1 MRARLAC
8 VGFALTC
15 LLSPGVVAS
24 QPPATVDQVFDHAY
38 NLDYTEAY
46 AEGNRLIAER
56 PNDPMSYRAVATVAW
71 MEMVFR
77 RGAAS
82 IDHYMGH
89 ITETQFN
96 VPKPAP
102 DLEVIFQKNIEKAIA
117 LSDAALARRPKDPQA
132 LFDSGSAWA
141 LKGGYAAAVLGSMT
155 GAFKSARRAYN
166 AHETVLEVAPDRA
179 EANLVVGSYRYA
191 VSTFGVAT
199 RVAAYVVG
207 FGGGRDKGISM
218 IEVASKKG
226 ISQSD
231 AIFALAVIY
240 SREGRHAEAVQRLRD
255 LERRY
260 PRNRLLL
267 LEEGAALIRAGQANT
282 ANDVLTN
289 GLAMLDKDTRPRFPG
304 ERAQWLYKRG
314 LARLNWNHRG
324 DAMAD
329 LNAALGADPVGW
341 VRGRVHVEKGKL
353 ADLDGKRSLAVSE
366 YNEASAIC
374 LRSNDPVCEAE
385 ATRLKK
391 RPFALQ

>member
-1 MRARLAC
+1 VRLRSAC
-8 VGFALTC
+8 AGFALA
-15 LLSPGVVAS
+15 LLAAQSVVAT
-24 QPPATVDQVFDHAY
+24 QPPPSVDRVFDFAY
-38 NLDYTEAY
+38 NLDYPEAY

-56 PNDPMSYRAVATVAW
+56 PNDPMSYRAIATAAW

-166 AHETVLEVAPDRA
+166 AHERVLELAPDRA

-207 FGGGRDKGISM
+207 FGGGREKGISM
-218 IEVASKKG
+218 IEIASKKG
-226 ISQSD
+226 ISQPD

-240 SREGRHAEAVQRLRD
+240 SREGRHADAVARLQD
-255 LERRY
+255 LKRRY
-260 PRNRLLL
+260 PRNRLLW
-267 LEEGAALIRAGQANT
+267 LEEGAALIRAGRAEAASETLT
-282 ANDVLTN
+282 A
-289 GLAMLDKDTRPRFPG
+289 GLAMLDKDTRAKFPG

-314 LARLNWNHRG
+314 LARLNWNHRA
-324 DAMAD
+324 DALTD
-329 LNAALGADPVGW
+329 LNAALGAEPVGW
-341 VRGRVHVEKGKL
+341 IRGRIHVEKGKL
-353 ADLDGKRSLAVSE
+353 ADLDGKRALAIAE
-366 YNEASAIC
+366 YNEGAATC
-374 LRSNDPVCEAE
+374 ARSNDPSCEAE
-385 ATRLKK
+385 AARLKK
-391 RPFALQ
+391 RPFALK

>member
-1 MRARLAC
+1 MFRPAC
-8 VGFALTC
+8 AGFAMIF
-15 LLSPGVVAS
+15 LLAPGVTAS
-24 QPPATVDQVFDHAY
+24 QPPTSVDQVFDHAY
-38 NLDYTEAY
+38 NLDYAEAY
-46 AEGNRLIAER
+46 AAGNRLIAER
-56 PNDPMSYRAVATVAW
+56 PKDPMSYRAVATVAW

-82 IDHYMGH
+82 IDHYMGT

-102 DLEVIFQKNIEKAIA
+102 DLEVIFQRNIEKAIA
-117 LSDAALARRPKDPQA
+117 LSDAALARWPKDPQA

-166 AHETVLEVAPDRA
+166 AHESVLELAPARA

-207 FGGGRDKGISM
+207 FGGGRDRGISM
-218 IEVASKKG
+218 IEIASTKG

-240 SREGRHAEAVQRLRD
+240 SREGRHAAAVERLRE

-282 ANDVLTN
+282 ANDVLTA

-314 LARLNWNHRG
+314 LARLNWNHRA

-353 ADLDGKRSLAVSE
+353 ADLDGKRALAIDE
-366 YNEASAIC
+366 YNEAAATC
-374 LRSNDPVCEAE
+374 ARSNDPVCEAE
-385 ATRLKK
+385 AARLKK